1 MELADL
7 LIQAFPILLLIL
19 IFFTA
24 AAIIYRKQQKKFKA
38 FLVSSAACAVLLA
51 ADIIAFDRIP
61 YPIDPPPLQI
71 EKMPDLVGQ
80 NFSECK
86 KNYSD
91 SFKLTVES
99 QEYSSEYPDGA
110 IISHSPSAGKDF
122 LLGEAEVKCVLSMG
136 IRYVS
141 IPNVTGLPLE
151 AADVPLT
158 SCGFSVVVVYNYSD
172 EYEPD
177 VVIKS
182 APCAGEE
189 LPYGSEVVLTVSMGK
204 EN

>member
-1 MELADL
+1 MELAAL

-24 AAIIYRKQQKKFKA
+24 AAIIFRKQQKKFKA

-51 ADIIAFDRIP
+51 ADIIAFDCIP
-61 YPIDPPPLQI
+61 YPIDPLIQV

-80 NFSECK
+80 SFSECK

-122 LLGEAEVKCVLSMG
+122 LLGEAK
-136 IRYVS
+136 
-141 IPNVTGLPLE
+141 
-151 AADVPLT
+151 
-158 SCGFSVVVVYNYSD
+158 
-172 EYEPD
+172 
-177 VVIKS
+177 VILNTKKIKKKS
-182 APCAGEE
+182 APKSNIFEIVG
-189 LPYGSEVVLTVSMGK
+189 LIFSK
-204 EN
+204 F

>member
-19 IFFTA
+19 VFFTA
-24 AAIIYRKQQKKFKA
+24 AAIIYRKQKKFKV
-38 FLVSSAACAVLLA
+38 FLISSAACAVLLA
-51 ADIIAFDRIP
+51 ADIIAFDRLP
-61 YPIDPPPLQI
+61 YPIDPPPLQV

-80 NFSECK
+80 NFSECR

-141 IPNVTGLPLE
+141 IPNVTGLPIE

-158 SCGFSVVVVYNYSD
+158 GCGFSVVVVYNYSD
-172 EYEPD
+172 EYESG

-182 APCAGEE
+182 DPCAGEE
-189 LPYGSEVVLTVSMGK
+189 LPYGSEVVLTVSLGK
-204 EN
+204 ED